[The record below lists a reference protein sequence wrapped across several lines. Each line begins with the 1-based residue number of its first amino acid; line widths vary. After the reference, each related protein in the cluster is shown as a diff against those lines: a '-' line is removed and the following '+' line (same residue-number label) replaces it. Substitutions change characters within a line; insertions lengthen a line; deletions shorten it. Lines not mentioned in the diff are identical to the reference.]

1 MTAFRTSPLESRVG
15 NTPLLD
21 LSHLVGRPGVEL
33 YAKAEWHN
41 PGGSVK
47 DRPALR
53 IIQDAIARG
62 DLRPGVSLLDATSG
76 NTGIAYAWIGAAK
89 GFPVTLT
96 LSEGASPARKKIL
109 QAYGARLIYTDPAET
124 TDGAIR
130 RAHELVAE
138 NPNAFYYADQYSNPS
153 NLAAHRE
160 GTGPEIWKQTAGRVT
175 HFLAGLGTSGTL
187 MGTGSF
193 LRGAQPDIQLIGL
206 QPDAPFHGLEGLKHM
221 DTAIVPAIYE
231 PTTIDRQITVP
242 TETAYAQCRALARES
257 GLLAGI
263 SGGAAVAAALD
274 LAAELDEG
282 VIVTILPDSGER
294 YLSEPFWSEANRR
307 PAPARPPAQRTSP
320 DPTTANPTTANPT
333 PNP

>member
-1 MTAFRTSPLESRVG
+1 MTFRTSPLESRVG

-21 LSHLVGRPGVEL
+21 LSDLVGRPGVEL

-47 DRPALR
+47 DRPAHR
-53 IIQDAIARG
+53 IVSDAIARG

-76 NTGIAYAWIGAAK
+76 NTGIAYAWLGAAK

-96 LSEGASPARKKIL
+96 MSEGASPARKRIL

-130 RAHELVAE
+130 RARELVAE
-138 NPNAFYYADQYSNPS
+138 DPGSFYYADQYNNAS
-153 NLAAHRE
+153 NLAAHRD

-175 HFLAGLGTSGTL
+175 HFIAGLGTSGTL

-193 LRGAQPDIQLIGL
+193 LREAQPDIQLVGL

-221 DTAIVPAIYE
+221 ETAIVPGIYNAASV
-231 PTTIDRQITVP
+231 DHQVTVP
-242 TETAYAQCRALARES
+242 TEAAYAQCRALGRDS
-257 GLLAGI
+257 GLLVGV
-263 SGGAAVAAALD
+263 SGGAAVAAALE
-274 LAAELDEG
+274 LAGSLEEG
-282 VIVTILPDSGER
+282 VIVTVLPDSGER
-294 YLSEPFWSEANRR
+294 YLSEPFWTEPERPR
-307 PAPARPPAQRTSP
+307 PAPQAPAQAAKRPAASQPPPTAQPRT
-320 DPTTANPTTANPT
+320 T
-333 PNP
+333 PP